1 MPTNKKILAVIPA
14 RWASTRFP
22 GKPIADILGKPMV
35 QWVSEHAQNAS
46 LVSEVVVATDDQRI
60 YDVVTNFRG
69 KAVMTSPNHE
79 SGTDRVAEVAKNTEC
94 DIVVNVQG
102 DEPLFNPKDISNL
115 IKKKNIYKKEVLLG
129 YTEIK
134 NWSDFNSQNIPK
146 ILFDEKKNLIYAS
159 RSQIPFLQN
168 KKRKFK
174 GYRQVL
180 AYCFPRNKILKF
192 GKNRKKTPLEKIED
206 IEILRFLE
214 LGINVKM
221 LKMSNKSVP
230 VDVHSDLK
238 KVEKI
243 LKKK

>member
-1 MPTNKKILAVIPA
+1 MSKNDFVLVIPA
-14 RWASTRFP
+14 RYKSKRF
-22 GKPIADILGKPMV
+22 LGKPLKKINGVPMIIRTCR
-35 QWVSEHAQNAS
+35 QCLKAVSLERI
-46 LVSEVVVATDDQRI
+46 LVATDDERI
-60 YDVVTNFRG
+60 IKVCKKFGFKSFT
-69 KAVMTSPNHE
+69 TSNQCPTG
-79 SGTDRVAEVAKNTEC
+79 SDRVAEVARKTNYPFY
-94 DIVVNVQG
+94 INVQG

-134 NWSDFNSQNIPK
+134 SWDDFNNHNIPK
-146 ILFDEKKNLIYAS
+146 VLFDEKKNLIYAS
-159 RSQIPFLQN
+159 RSQIPFAWN

-192 GKNRKKTPLEKIED
+192 GKIKKKTPLEKIED

-221 LKMSNKSVP
+221 IKMSNKSIP

-243 LKKK
+243 FKKK